1 VREILDFLQSVTIT
15 TSDLNFQKS
24 YKNISGADA
33 TTLIFNLLKLVAPN
47 LQKPFKFEVHEINGL
62 FGALCYPW
70 HPIRTDAI
78 TAVGAPS
85 TISFMMRAI
94 FWLYQVV
101 KVYFLKK
108 KEASESGDNRVIQEQ
123 LNEEG
128 EEDQA
133 MLG

>member
-1 VREILDFLQSVTIT
+1 
-15 TSDLNFQKS
+15 
-24 YKNISGADA
+24 
-33 TTLIFNLLKLVAPN
+33 
-47 LQKPFKFEVHEINGL
+47 
-62 FGALCYPW
+62 
-70 HPIRTDAI
+70 
-78 TAVGAPS
+78 
-85 TISFMMRAI
+85 MMRAI